1 MTLKRLSGRRIA
13 YDNDGG
19 GGGGT
24 PDDDG
29 STEQQEGGP
38 HPADVS
44 EEVEKEV
51 RRFMQKNGGGGF
63 STVHQLLQK
72 TERLAAER
80 DAYKERVPPEDAVV
94 LTGQDAEDYKKYRQ
108 FGGPDEVE
116 EGLEELDEYRE
127 REQKEKELAA
137 LDKAAQ
143 IAGFDSDAFREIAA
157 PRDLDVQFRVVG
169 DSEEEKEERPFV
181 VVESGD
187 EKERVPLEKYVQQN
201 MAWAMPSLVNE
212 DDEERDFLPQEGDPD
227 EDDNDTGDELGA
239 GFMKNR
245 YSAAPA

>member
-1 MTLKRLSGRRIA
+1 MTLKRLSDRRIA

-24 PDDDG
+24 PDDDD
-29 STEQQEGGP
+29 STEQQGGP

-94 LTGQDAEDYKKYRQ
+94 LTGEDAEDYQKYCE

-116 EGLEELDEYRE
+116 EGLEELDQYRAK
-127 REQKEKELAA
+127 EQKEKELAA

-143 IAGFDSDAFREIAA
+143 IVDFDPDAFREIAA

-169 DSEEEKEERPFV
+169 DSDEEKEERPFV

-201 MAWAMPSLVNE
+201 MEWAMPSLVSE
-212 DDEERDFLPQEGDPD
+212 DDDEREFLPQEGDSD
-227 EDDNDTGDELGA
+227 EAETSDELGA
-239 GFMKNR
+239 GFMKDR
-245 YSAAPA
+245 YSPAAA